1 MLVYWFWSKSEM
13 NSIKKKQENPA
24 HLAGLVIQSRP
35 RVWKRLRHV
44 VPSSV
49 SIPDHKRRRS
59 DQDDGRYN
67 PDQVRTGVGSFPGFC
82 AGPRLQ
88 V

>member
-1 MLVYWFWSKSEM
+1 MTKQ
-13 NSIKKKQENPA
+13 KKNPA
-24 HLAGLVIQSRP
+24 HLAGLVIQSRS

-44 VPSSV
+44 GPSRV

-67 PDQVRTGVGSFPGFC
+67 PDQVRTGVC
-82 AGPRLQ
+82 
-88 V
+88 